1 MTKKDRLITLEAP
14 SVLIRRLY
22 NKYKLCSWP
31 SPIYTV
37 RVHQIPT
44 ALSTLCNTRYHP
56 AGMEIFENNLFKN
69 TQTELPE
76 HSGQTTTFSVSV
88 TEQEY
93 EGKSLPDFDRN

>member
-1 MTKKDRLITLEAP
+1 
-14 SVLIRRLY
+14 
-22 NKYKLCSWP
+22 
-31 SPIYTV
+31 
-37 RVHQIPT
+37 
-44 ALSTLCNTRYHP
+44 
-56 AGMEIFENNLFKN
+56 MEIFENNLVKN